1 MKLFFEKY
9 ISNFIISGFKVKS
22 ILILLFTR
30 IIFISI
36 GLVIYNSID
45 YLLSGVYSNKLM
57 IAEIAAIII
66 SIIFFLPIQ
75 EYVEIY
81 LKKKNTL
88 GIFI

>member
-81 LKKKNTL
+81 LKKKIL
-88 GIFI
+88 L